1 MDCSPPSS
9 SVNGDSTGKNTGVDC
24 HALLQGICPTQ
35 RSNPGL
41 PHCGWILYHLSHRGS
56 SRIQE
61 WVAYLSS
68 QGSSRPRN
76 QTGVSCIAGR
86 FFTSWATREVIRL
99 SVSVGRLV
107 VPNSLQPNGLQP
119 TRFLCPWDFPVK
131 DTGVGCHFLLQGVFP
146 TQGSNPGLL
155 HCRQILYQLRYKESP
170 IIRLVVCKYD
180 FVTKY
185 SLLPFWVNT
194 NLESDW
200 LMKSTQ

>member
-1 MDCSPPSS
+1 MDCSLPGS
-9 SVNGDSTGKNTGVDC
+9 SV
-24 HALLQGICPTQ
+24 HGIFQARVLEWVAISFSRGSSQHRDRTWVSHIVS
-35 RSNPGL
+35 R
-41 PHCGWILYHLSHRGS
+41 HFYHLSHRGS

-155 HCRQILYQLRYKESP
+155 HCRQILYRLRYKESP

-180 FVTKY
+180 FVTTY